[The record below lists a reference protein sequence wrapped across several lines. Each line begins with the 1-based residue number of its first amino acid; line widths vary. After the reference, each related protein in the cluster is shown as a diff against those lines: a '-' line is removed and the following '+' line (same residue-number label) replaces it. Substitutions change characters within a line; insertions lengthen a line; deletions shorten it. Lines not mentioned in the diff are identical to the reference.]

1 MYRHRVNAVL
11 ALTPFRSVIFLP
23 TGFGS
28 VGTIVEGPVV
38 GFIAEH
44 YGWKST
50 FYLMIGLSLMSV
62 LTMIRAARLNDRLR
76 QNVF

>member
-1 MYRHRVNAVL
+1 MTYLHAI
-11 ALTPFRSVIFLP
+11 IFLIS

-28 VGTIVEGPVV
+28 VGTIIEGPIV

-44 YGWKST
+44 YGWEST
-50 FYLMIGLSLMSV
+50 FYVMIVMSLLSV
-62 LTMIRAARLNDRLR
+62 VTMLKAARLNDRLR